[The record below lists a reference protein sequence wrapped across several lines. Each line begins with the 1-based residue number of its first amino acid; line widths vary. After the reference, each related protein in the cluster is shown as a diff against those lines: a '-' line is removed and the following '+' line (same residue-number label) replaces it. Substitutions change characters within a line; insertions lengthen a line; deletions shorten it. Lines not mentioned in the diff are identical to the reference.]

1 MMRETI
7 KAAHAFDVYW
17 QMGDQRSIAKVAQ
30 ALSKSVGL
38 IQEWSIAHGW
48 QERIRARGREQAA
61 AIDAEKV
68 RQLAEIEARLI
79 ADGIEAQRL
88 AMDTLKSLANDEK
101 LDGRSAVMLLGQARA
116 AMLRGLRQP
125 ESITR
130 QETTGKD
137 GSAVTV
143 IAQHTD
149 LSRLSAD
156 ELDQLAALVA
166 KTADD

>member
-1 MMRETI
+1 MRETI

-17 QMGDQRSIAKVAQ
+17 QMGDQRTLAKVGQ
-30 ALSKSVGL
+30 ALGKSAT
-38 IQEWSIAHGW
+38 IIEHWSAAHGW
-48 QERIRARGREQAA
+48 QERIKARDREQAA
-61 AIDAEKV
+61 AIDAEKI
-68 RQLAEIEARLI
+68 RQLADIEARLI
-79 ADGIEAQRL
+79 ADGIEAQQL
-88 AMDTLKSLANDEK
+88 AMDTLKALANDEK

-130 QETTGKD
+130 QETTGRD
-137 GSAVTV
+137 GSALTV
-143 IAQHTD
+143 VAQRAD

-166 KTADD
+166 KTADA